1 MKALVKRGAKL
12 EAWGDWVPAWMA
24 ALYVNV
30 GIKKALLRG
39 QNQIWIDA
47 FESGC
52 TLLGA
57 TLEPLTL
64 FWIIMETTFSLIQQV
79 AWPDASKHLST
90 DFWFS

>member
-1 MKALVKRGAKL
+1 MKRGAKL

-52 TLLGA
+52 TLLGT
-57 TLEPLTL
+57 TLEPQVIRVLMSCEVL
-64 FWIIMETTFSLIQQV
+64 FWSLY
-79 AWPDASKHLST
+79 WDNHGNY
-90 DFWFS
+90 F